1 MIKSTVVERLPRPI
15 VMVASILSVLKTFNK
30 DSALLFD
37 VFDDL
42 PGSRVQMIWRVC
54 VGMPMY
60 NWLSAS

>member
-37 VFDDL
+37 VFDD
-42 PGSRVQMIWRVC
+42 PR
-54 VGMPMY
+54 
-60 NWLSAS
+60 AAEFK